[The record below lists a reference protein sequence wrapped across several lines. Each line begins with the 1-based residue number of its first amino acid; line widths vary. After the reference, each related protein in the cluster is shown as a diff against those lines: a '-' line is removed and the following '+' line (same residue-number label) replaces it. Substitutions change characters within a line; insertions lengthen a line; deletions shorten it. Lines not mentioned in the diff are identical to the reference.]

1 MSLKI
6 AEEIQECKGDSKK
19 GIDKV
24 TVMALKVQA
33 WDKKPRPQAQ
43 IINDQLLIIKGTHPW
58 ELGENCFRVKN

>member
-33 WDKKPRPQAQ
+33 WDKKPRP
-43 IINDQLLIIKGTHPW
+43 
-58 ELGENCFRVKN
+58 